1 MAEMMEEAEK
11 KKIGKI
17 VHYYGKI
24 GVAIVDLEDSL
35 SVGDQIE
42 ISGPST
48 SITQTVESMQIEHKD
63 VQQAKKGSSIGLRVS
78 DKVREN
84 DVVYKVVE

>member
-1 MAEMMEEAEK
+1 MVAMMEEAEK

-35 SVGDQIE
+35 ATPYFKAGAEAQALEEARVLVALLLLILNVG
-42 ISGPST
+42 
-48 SITQTVESMQIEHKD
+48 
-63 VQQAKKGSSIGLRVS
+63 
-78 DKVREN
+78 
-84 DVVYKVVE
+84 Y